1 MAKLGFV
8 FDAMAH
14 QSASNLT
21 VALDLAKAGV
31 FVFPCKQDKTPLSGV
46 YWRSASTTDERRI
59 KAWWRDNADAL
70 VAIDCGK
77 SDFLVIDADGPEGV
91 AQWQDVRA
99 ERDPYSPTVE
109 SPRGGVHHYYRQDP
123 CRLHGNGRGALP
135 PKLEG
140 GAGID
145 VRGVGGYV
153 IAPGSTLID
162 GRRYE
167 PNDDDILSAS
177 VAPDWLLDILEGPAA
192 RPEKAP
198 PADPVRIH
206 PRALDA
212 DQENRRLALYG
223 QAALDLER
231 ERVATCG
238 KGARNETL
246 NRAAFALG
254 TIVGSGWLLAAE
266 VEAYLM
272 EAATACGL
280 VAEDGQ
286 RKCLA
291 TIRSGLNAGRKSPRL
306 VPDGNYAVDAE
317 IGAAYAASILANAR
331 RVRVDDNGE
340 VLDADTGEILTPEPA
355 PAEDTEMPAHLARP
369 PGLVGALVDW
379 ICDTARRPSRPL
391 AIGAALTVVGTAAG
405 RHLAGP
411 TGSGT
416 HLYVVGL
423 APTGAGK
430 DHALQAIMAALVA
443 VEAPHLIGPSQFIS
457 MPAVINFL
465 VRSPLSVCAMDEF
478 GAFLKRINSRK
489 ASGFEGAISGILRT
503 AWGASFKPMPT
514 PEWAG
519 RAAELIVAPAL
530 SIYGVSTA
538 EEFYGSLEGADTSNG
553 VLNRM
558 LVIETGVRPKDR
570 APRLKDRALPGPIE
584 GGLRSI
590 LHRGGSLVYAQL
602 GVSDRAPPVETVPW
616 GGGAEAAYIDMV
628 EDIYRTCDADRDAH
642 VYYARAAEMAV
653 RLATILAVGVNP
665 VSPVV
670 DLDAFLWARDF
681 TLWCCRNLH
690 RAGNEHIADTDT
702 QSATNAV
709 RRAIREAGGTIKH
722 RDLLRKLNYRLKNR
736 DLHEIIRALVEG
748 DQIACEKVPA
758 AGGGAGRPS
767 VRYTLLK

>member
-14 QSASNLT
+14 QSASNFT

-31 FVFPCKQDKTPLSGV
+31 YVFPCKQDKTPLSGV

-77 SDFLVIDADGPEGV
+77 SGFLVIDADGPEGV
-91 AQWQDVRA
+91 AQWQGVRA
-99 ERDPYSPTVE
+99 GREPYSPTVE

-123 CRLHGNGRGALP
+123 SRPHGNGRGALP
-135 PKLEG
+135 PKLVG

-145 VRGVGGYV
+145 VRGEGGYV
-153 IAPGSTLID
+153 IAPGSTLLD

-167 PNDDDILSAS
+167 PDDDDILSAS
-177 VAPDWLLDILEGPAA
+177 VAPDWLLDLLDGRQA
-192 RPEKAP
+192 RPEEATHD
-198 PADPVRIH
+198 APVRMH

-212 DQENRRLALYG
+212 DRDERRLAMYG
-223 QAALDLER
+223 QAALNAER
-231 ERVATCG
+231 DRVATCG

-246 NRAAFALG
+246 NRAAFSLG
-254 TIVGSGWLLAAE
+254 TLVGSGWLLAAE
-266 VEAYLM
+266 VESYLM
-272 EAATACGL
+272 EAAQTCGL
-280 VAEDGQ
+280 AAEDGP

-291 TIRSGLNAGRKSPRL
+291 TIRSGMGAGRKSPRP
-306 VPDGNYAVDAE
+306 VPEGDGYSVDVE
-317 IGAAYAASILANAR
+317 IGAAYATAILASAR
-331 RVRVDDNGE
+331 RVRVNEDGE
-340 VLDADTGEILTPEPA
+340 ILDADTGETLTPDPTPVEG
-355 PAEDTEMPAHLARP
+355 TEMPAHLSRP

-443 VEAPHLIGPSQFIS
+443 VDAPHLIGPSQFIS

-538 EEFYGSLEGADTSNG
+538 EEFYGSLEGSDTSNG

-570 APRLKDRALPGPIE
+570 APRLKDRTLPGTIE

-590 LHRGGSLVYAQL
+590 LHRAGGVVFAQL
-602 GVSDRAPPVETVPW
+602 SVSDRAPPIESVPW
-616 GGGAEAAYIDMV
+616 GDGAEAAYIDMV
-628 EDIYRTCDADRDAH
+628 EDIYLTCDADRGAH
-642 VYYARAAEMAV
+642 AYYARAAEMAV
-653 RLATILAVGVNP
+653 RIATILAIGVNP
-665 VSPVV
+665 ICPVV
-670 DLDAFLWARDF
+670 DLDTFHWARDF

-690 RAGNEHIADTDT
+690 RAGSEHIADTDH
-702 QSATNAV
+702 QSAANLV
-709 RRAIREAGGTIKH
+709 RRAIREAGGSMTH
-722 RDLLRKLNYRLKNR
+722 RNLLRKLNHRLKNR
-736 DLHEIIRALVEG
+736 DLHDVMKALIEADHVAF
-748 DQIACEKVPA
+748 DKKNSPT
-758 AGGGAGRPS
+758 GGR
-767 VRYTLLK
+767 VTITYTLLK